1 MIQSDYKDINY
12 IFLFR
17 LLQLLNDSTIAEIA
31 EKMGYTSVY
40 CNMVLIDNHNMSKKF
55 KRALIVLTEEL
66 YGSGAAVTILE
77 NIESVLELHKGGAV
91 SG

>member
-1 MIQSDYKDINY
+1 
-12 IFLFR
+12 
-17 LLQLLNDSTIAEIA
+17 
-31 EKMGYTSVY
+31 
-40 CNMVLIDNHNMSKKF
+40 MSKKF